1 MNTTGLMIK
10 SACVAVV
17 ACVAN
22 LAMADT
28 PASEPKGEAMIAS
41 VDVMATVAKVDQKTR
56 EVTLRGQDGKE
67 YSFVA
72 GEEVKNLPQLK
83 AGDVVKATYSE
94 ALAYEVKK
102 GGKAMHATTEVVGGS
117 AEPGQKP
124 AAGIAQKTTVTV
136 AITAIDPKVPSVTF
150 TGPKGN
156 SRTIKVQHPEKL
168 EGVKVGDTV
177 EITYAEA
184 LAIKVEEVPAK

>member
-41 VDVMATVAKVDQKTR
+41 VDVTATVAKVDQKTR

-102 GGKAMHATTEVVGGS
+102 GGKAMHPTTEVVGGS

-156 SRTIKVQHPEKL
+156 SRTIKVQRPEKL

>member
-1 MNTTGLMIK
+1 MSTTGLVIK

-22 LAMADT
+22 LAVAGT